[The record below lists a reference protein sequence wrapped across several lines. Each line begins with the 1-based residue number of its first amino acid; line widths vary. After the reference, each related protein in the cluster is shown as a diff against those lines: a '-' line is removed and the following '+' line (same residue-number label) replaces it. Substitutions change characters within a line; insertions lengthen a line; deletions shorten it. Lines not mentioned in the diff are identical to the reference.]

1 MQPRQHMQKRLL
13 TLSLLVLACLSL
25 GAGCWGKKPA
35 ASNATSQAQSGKT
48 YEIDSKLCQ
57 TFDKDFMQAATGKTF
72 VKLAPQSVAE
82 VSTCHYYTE
91 YKADYFSA
99 RGSSGPQPGG
109 PHIAIDLD
117 ASNPEGLKK
126 SITGMGGTSKTDSR
140 IPMDHFILLE
150 PKGTVWK
157 IVLILG
163 PNKYLAVSQLLNVL
177 TDDQM
182 IDLSAKLAQKI
193 VK

>member
-1 MQPRQHMQKRLL
+1 M
-13 TLSLLVLACLSL
+13 LSLSVLVCLSL

-35 ASNATSQAQSGKT
+35 TSNATGQVQPGKT
-48 YEIDSKLCQ
+48 YEVDSKLCQ
-57 TFDKDFMQAATGKTF
+57 TFDKDFMQSATGKTF
-72 VKLAPQSVAE
+72 AKLDPQSVAGI
-82 VSTCHYYTE
+82 SACHYYTE
-91 YKADYFSA
+91 YKTDYFPA

-109 PHIAIDLD
+109 PHIALD
-117 ASNPEGLKK
+117 MDNSDPQSLKAT
-126 SITGMGGTSKTDSR
+126 ITRMGGTSKTDSR

-163 PNKYLAVSQLLNVL
+163 PNKYLAVSQSLNVL
-177 TDDQM
+177 TDDQI

>member
-1 MQPRQHMQKRLL
+1 MQTRY
-13 TLSLLVLACLSL
+13 LVLTIVVVANLSL

-35 ASNATSQAQSGKT
+35 TSGATGKVQPGKT
-48 YEIDSKLCQ
+48 YEVDSKLCQ

-72 VKLAPQSVAE
+72 AKLEPQSVAE
-82 VSTCHYYTE
+82 VSTCHYYTD
-91 YKADYFSA
+91 YKADYFPA

-109 PHIAIDLD
+109 PHIALD
-117 ASNPEGLKK
+117 MDNSDPQSLKAT
-126 SITGMGGTSKTDSR
+126 ITRMGGTSKTDSR

-157 IVLILG
+157 IVLVLG
-163 PNKYLAVSQLLNVL
+163 TNKYLAVSQLLNVL
-177 TDDQM
+177 SDDQM

-193 VK
+193 AK